1 MSSFADILSHLRRQQ
16 EIDRELIELEPDIDE
31 RDIPDGTQSRSVQA
45 DIAAGKAIAQAL
57 RTAGVGAQDLATV
70 HVTGRLATGVRW
82 SGPGTELRATVLH
95 LWADAKGLR
104 ASHDLDR
111 YRTSTGM
118 TTEERFARELIARL
132 DATQDP
138 RERER
143 LEYALTLGLDA
154 FHSGAIAPMWTG
166 GES

>member
-1 MSSFADILSHLRRQQ
+1 MHGALEVRIPFGAGGSRAEVEQVVLDPRRVAEVTVDVTGAASADQ
-16 EIDRELIELEPDIDE
+16 IDR
-31 RDIPDGTQSRSVQA
+31 
-45 DIAAGKAIAQAL
+45 AIAQAL